1 MYQTEAM
8 IYLHANRLYHV
19 LPFGT
24 SGNWGKAEKQV
35 EKISSFWKTNLKNQ
49 LILVCSVMVVLFTII
64 SDSTFCYHSDIILG
78 MMIVF
83 FAIIEADFTGII
95 RTVSREIPFS

>member
-1 MYQTEAM
+1 MA
-8 IYLHANRLYHV
+8 AK
-19 LPFGT
+19 
-24 SGNWGKAEKQV
+24 S
-35 EKISSFWKTNLKNQ
+35 Q
-49 LILVCSVMVVLFTII
+49 LIFLIALSTIMVVLFTII

-95 RTVSREIPFS
+95 RTVSREYYLLLKPSAFESEIHPLHKLRLCNGDFALAGGKFTLA